1 MKKLYRS
8 RKHRVIGGVCGGI
21 AEYFE
26 IDPVLIRLIWV
37 ILVIFGGMGV
47 LAYIIAWIIIPNRD
61 ESNSTVE
68 QPDQP
73 SEPQSSTEVA
83 THTSNKHLF
92 WGIVLI
98 VIGLLIIANQFCW
111 PFDFI
116 RTLVRGIFKFF
127 IPAVLIV
134 LGIFIILQSK
144 ETKK

>member
-8 RKHRVIGGVCGGI
+8 RKHRIIGGVCGGI

-26 IDPVLIRLIWV
+26 IDPVLVRLIWV
-37 ILVIFGGMGV
+37 ILIIFGGIGV
-47 LAYIIAWIIIPNRD
+47 LAYIIAWIIIPKQE
-61 ESNSTVE
+61 ESSSTIEPPE
-68 QPDQP
+68 QTSETQP
-73 SEPQSSTEVA
+73 SQEVTTQSS
-83 THTSNKHLF
+83 NKRLF

-98 VIGLLIIANQFCW
+98 IVGLLIVANQFWW

-134 LGIFIILQSK
+134 LGIFIILQGKESK
-144 ETKK
+144 K